1 MLAGHFGLA
10 AVVKARQPQIPA
22 WSLMLSTQLL
32 DVVFLVLYFLGIEG
46 FSSVEGTNGGYGD
59 TLINAPYTHSLVGAV
74 VISLV
79 ATIVTW
85 IFWGRRNAIII
96 GAVVFSHWLLDL
108 IVHRPDMPILPG
120 NAGDLPLLGFGL
132 WAIPSLTA
140 AVELG
145 IVLAGAYLYYHAAMR
160 NAVRLERQQQKSA
173 TGVSSYAAAASGA
186 AVPAAVPAAGYRQNA
201 LVASLVM
208 FVSLVA
214 TLLADVFL
222 S

>member
-120 NAGDLPLLGFGL
+120 
-132 WAIPSLTA
+132 
-140 AVELG
+140 
-145 IVLAGAYLYYHAAMR
+145 
-160 NAVRLERQQQKSA
+160 
-173 TGVSSYAAAASGA
+173 
-186 AVPAAVPAAGYRQNA
+186 
-201 LVASLVM
+201 
-208 FVSLVA
+208 
-214 TLLADVFL
+214 
-222 S
+222 